1 MIMHEPIG
9 VPIFTSSGSY
19 EFEKTEKYIVI
30 NLLWPFKFNALIF
43 NYVSPLEIV
52 MLLSSSFLTWCI
64 KHTWCDIMYGDKYD
78 LLIL

>member
-1 MIMHEPIG
+1 MKWFHYVQVFRHILMMIMHEPIG

-64 KHTWCDIMYGDKYD
+64 KHT
-78 LLIL
+78 